1 MADTTVTTIGQGG
14 FSVASETAGAQL
26 KSIKLNG
33 REYLWQR
40 DPAWWGK
47 SAPILF
53 PIVGSLRNGQAQTAN
68 GPTAMG
74 RHGLA
79 RNYKHQI
86 VSAAP
91 DAVTYALDST
101 PETLEAFPF
110 AFRLETTY
118 RIVGPATVE
127 HEFRVINTGTTPL
140 PFIEGGHP
148 AFNVPLDP
156 AAGESFE
163 DYEVRFAQKWTPT
176 CPMVLD
182 NGLMD
187 YAAAH
192 TPFENDDRMRMAH
205 DIFTHDA
212 WVFQNVP
219 GNTAELVSTKTGH
232 GVRCDFP
239 GFTSLGVWSMGDAP
253 FVALEPWL
261 GHTTA
266 TDEDDV
272 FEHKRDIV
280 TLAPG
285 QEDVRAFRLTVF

>member
-1 MADTTVTTIGQGG
+1 MADTTVTTITQGT

-26 KSIKLNG
+26 KSIKLDG

-40 DPAWWGK
+40 DPQWWGK

-53 PIVGSLRNGQAQTAN
+53 PIVGSLRGGKAQTAN
-68 GPTAMG
+68 GPTEMG
-74 RHGLA
+74 RHGLV

-86 VSAAP
+86 VSSSV
-91 DAVTYALDST
+91 DEVTYAFDST

-110 AFRLETTY
+110 AFRFETTY

-127 HEFRVINTGTTPL
+127 HEYHVINTGDTPL

-156 AAGESFE
+156 DAGETFE
-163 DYEVRFAQKWTPT
+163 DYEVRFAEKWSPV

-187 YAAAH
+187 YAAARK
-192 TPFENDDRMRMAH
+192 PFENDDHLRMAH
-205 DIFTHDA
+205 DLFTHDA
-212 WVFQNVP
+212 WVFQGTP
-219 GNTAELVSTKTGH
+219 GDTIELVSTKTGH

-239 GFTSLGVWSMGDAP
+239 GFTSLGVLEHGRRAVCGAGA
-253 FVALEPWL
+253 VAGP
-261 GHTTA
+261 HYR
-266 TDEDDV
+266 
-272 FEHKRDIV
+272 HR
-280 TLAPG
+280 
-285 QEDVRAFRLTVF
+285 RRRRL